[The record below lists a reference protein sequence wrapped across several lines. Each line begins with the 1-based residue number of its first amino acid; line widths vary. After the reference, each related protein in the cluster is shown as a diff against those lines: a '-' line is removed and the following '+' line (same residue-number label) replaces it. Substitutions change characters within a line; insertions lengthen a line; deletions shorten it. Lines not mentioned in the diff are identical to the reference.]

1 MVKNLKGGKGGKSI
15 ARKSTYSSHSESLR
29 LPTCDEEQY
38 ACVTKMFG
46 NGMCEIM
53 TNSNVKLVGH
63 IRGAFRSTRNMRSN
77 TITIYSIVL
86 VGMREWENPV
96 KNCDI
101 LELYNESQVDQL
113 KNIPKV
119 DIRHVLSIRSSFGPV
134 AAATESEENI
144 LFTNETEADYKNLLS
159 EVTEFKMEE
168 ENEIDIDEI

>member
-1 MVKNLKGGKGGKSI
+1 
-15 ARKSTYSSHSESLR
+15 
-29 LPTCDEEQY
+29 
-38 ACVTKMFG
+38 
-46 NGMCEIM
+46 
-53 TNSNVKLVGH
+53 
-63 IRGAFRSTRNMRSN
+63 MRSN